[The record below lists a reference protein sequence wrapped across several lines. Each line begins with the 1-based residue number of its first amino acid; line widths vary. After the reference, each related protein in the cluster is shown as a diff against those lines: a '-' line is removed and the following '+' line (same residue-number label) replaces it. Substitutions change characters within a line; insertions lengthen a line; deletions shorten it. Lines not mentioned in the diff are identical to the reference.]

1 MILVFVFKQ
10 NHKIILKNPN
20 SKLAYRKLA
29 EACLLVD
36 DLDNAAN
43 STNYEKLDD
52 KVKGWCAMLK
62 EAVIHQINK
71 AYKAND
77 SWYEEG

>member
-1 MILVFVFKQ
+1 MDEVYDKLDSLTDKQ
-10 NHKIILKNPN
+10 LKTVIRWTLN
-20 SKLAYRKLA
+20 
-29 EACLLVD
+29 

-43 STNYEKLDD
+43 STNYKKLDD

>member
-1 MILVFVFKQ
+1 MYEVYDKLDSLDTEQ
-10 NHKIILKNPN
+10 LKTVIR
-20 SKLAYRKLA
+20 LTLT
-29 EACLLVD
+29 
-36 DLDNAAN
+36 DLHNAAN
-43 STNYEKLDD
+43 SANYEKLDD

-77 SWYEEG
+77 SSYEEG